1 MPRRYA
7 NTDAPVITPELEK
20 PLLDQDGLA
29 VILLNTAEKRI
40 SLKNELLDEIQS
52 VQEYAEG
59 ISESIV
65 LYKSEINQTIEN
77 VAIAA
82 IQNLPVISDEAID
95 TILSS

>member
-40 SLKNELLDEIQS
+40 SLKNELLDEI
-52 VQEYAEG
+52 
-59 ISESIV
+59 
-65 LYKSEINQTIEN
+65 
-77 VAIAA
+77 
-82 IQNLPVISDEAID
+82 
-95 TILSS
+95 